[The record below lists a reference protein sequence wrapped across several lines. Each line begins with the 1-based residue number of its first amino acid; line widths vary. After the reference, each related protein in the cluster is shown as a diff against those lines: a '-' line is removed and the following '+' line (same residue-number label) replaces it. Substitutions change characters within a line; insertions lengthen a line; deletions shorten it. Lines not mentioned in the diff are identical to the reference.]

1 MTLIQ
6 WEERMGHWIGR
17 SALPAALASVLAILA
32 GPHGAAAK
40 DFDLDALIEAA
51 KKEPPIR
58 VSSTTGKIVKQAEA
72 FTKKYGVKATGT
84 KANAA
89 TQLEIVV
96 REAQAKNVQVDVLQI
111 SDVPA
116 GVAQLLPQGY
126 AESWLPP
133 DLADKIAPIYRDP
146 LVISNEAN
154 VWAYNTQIFDS
165 CPVKNMW
172 ELTEPK
178 WKGKVALQDPLGKAS
193 YVDWFN
199 QLASNADDR
208 IAAAYKE
215 RYGKDLKTGEASATA
230 AWVKAFAENGPLL
243 TEADEG
249 AAQAVGAPGQKEPF
263 VGLVSSAK
271 FRDNA
276 DAGAKLGL
284 CTGLKPF
291 AGWMSPSLGLIAKGT
306 DSPNAARLFIHY
318 LLTEEGIAPQAVDG
332 KISTNRDAK
341 LPADEPSGIAKVFDQ
356 IFPYSV
362 ASAVKDWDARQDW
375 QDLWRVSYRK

>member
-1 MTLIQ
+1 
-6 WEERMGHWIGR
+6 MGYEIR
-17 SALPAALASVLAILA
+17 RTALPVALASVLATLA
-32 GPHGAAAK
+32 TLHGAVAEE
-40 DFDLDALIEAA
+40 FHLNALVEAA

-58 VSSTTGKIVKQAEA
+58 VSSTTGKIVQQADA

-116 GVAQLLPQGY
+116 GVAQLMPQGY
-126 AESWLPP
+126 VESWLPP
-133 DLADKIAPIYRDP
+133 DLSDKIAPLYQKP
-146 LVISNEAN
+146 LVVSNEAN

-165 CPVKNMW
+165 CPVKNIW
-172 ELTEPK
+172 ELTEPN

-193 YVDWFN
+193 YIDWFN
-199 QLASNADDR
+199 QLASHADDKV
-208 IAAAYKE
+208 AAAYKE
-215 RYGKDLKTGEASATA
+215 KYGKDLKTEEASATA
-230 AWVKAFAENGPLL
+230 AWVKALAENGPLL
-243 TEADEG
+243 TESDEA

-263 VGLVSSAK
+263 IGLVSSAK
-271 FRDNA
+271 FRDNV
-276 DAGAKLGL
+276 DSGAKLGL
-284 CTGLKPF
+284 CTGLKPY
-291 AGWMSPSLGLIAKGT
+291 AGWMYPSLGLIAKGT
-306 DSPNAARLFIHY
+306 DSPNAAKLFIRY

-341 LPADEPSGIAKVFDQ
+341 LPDNEPSGIAKVFDQ
-356 IFPYSV
+356 IFPYTV
-362 ASAVKDWDARQDW
+362 ASASKDWDARQDW